1 MVSGGNLFL
10 GGGGDLDV
18 SAGLDKLFFSNFSS
32 HSHLL
37 YIPIALPRINNSD
50 WFYSLVTRYSSVPI
64 ANIDTLFIDDKIMSL
79 SKYDGIYIGGGN
91 TYRLLDCVVKT
102 GLNFKLCQ
110 FLSEGKFVYGGSA
123 GAIIFGKT
131 IATVAKK
138 ERQNYRYDIGLNF
151 CNNKSFTCHYKEENF
166 QIYKNIS
173 NILKTD
179 LIAIPE
185 DGGVIYNYNHELVC
199 KIGNV
204 VEFKY
209 SFYM

>member
-1 MVSGGNLFL
+1 MISSGNLFL
-10 GGGGDLDV
+10 GGGGGIDD
-18 SAGLDKLFFSNFSS
+18 SASLDKLFFSNFST
-32 HSHLL
+32 HSNIL
-37 YIPIALPRINNSD
+37 YIPVASSKINNSD
-50 WFYSLVTRYSSVPI
+50 WFYSLVIKYSNISI
-64 ANIDTLFIDDKIMSL
+64 SNIDTLFIDDKIMSL

-91 TYRLLDCVVKT
+91 TYRLLDYVVKT

-110 FLSEGKFVYGGSA
+110 FLRSNKFIYGGSA

-138 ERQNYRYDIGLNF
+138 EKQNYKYDIGLNF
-151 CNNKSFTCHYKEENF
+151 CNNKSFICHYKNDDS
-166 QIYKNIS
+166 QVCRGIS
-173 NILKTD
+173 NNLRTD

-185 DGGVIYNYNHELVC
+185 NGGLIYNYNHELVS

-209 SFYM
+209 SL